1 MTDSKLTDEELLDW
15 IHEELKDSH
24 SALNDWRTEAEKCYD
39 MYASKQWDE
48 ADEKQLEENNRVAV
62 TFNRIARTINA
73 VAGVEIQNR
82 QEIRYY
88 PRQLG
93 AAGVNA
99 MLTNAAKWVRD
110 RAEAEDEESEM
121 FSDCLITGMGW
132 IEYPLED
139 EGKEINVGT
148 NRLDPLEM
156 LWDRKAK
163 KKNLVDS
170 LWRAK
175 LKSISEDDLI
185 ERWPDADLGKAREG
199 TSYLEY
205 SIQPRDVTPPRYRKE
220 NEKPESARLDG
231 YEVIEFQWFENEPYY
246 QVLTEGGQIAEFT
259 PAKWD
264 KVKKYAEQRG
274 LRWNKRKRKVFQCAY
289 VCGRALLQREPV
301 PSQDDFTLQC
311 ITGLRNR
318 NTNTWFGLVTLMRD
332 PQRWANKWLSQILH
346 IVNVNAKG
354 GLLAEADAF
363 EDVAKAEAQ
372 WGASDTIVWMRQ
384 GGLQKIQERSFGQI
398 PPGVDKLLQY
408 ALQAI
413 TDVPGVNAEML
424 GLVDRDQPGI
434 LEEARKRAGITI
446 ISMFFDAL
454 RRYRKAAG
462 HVLAGL
468 IRDYIAD
475 GRLIRILGPQGEQ
488 YVPLIRDP
496 LTAEYDIVVD
506 ESPSSPSMKDKA
518 FGALMQILPMAIQAG
533 IRVPPEV
540 IDYTPLPES
549 LIAKW
554 KELISPRQPDPKAA
568 AEAEAMK
575 QLSFRQ
581 LSANAAETEAKAQY
595 LLAQAQEKMQSAGL
609 QGARIAAE
617 ERNNAHELSIAS
629 LKAQHE
635 IQMLRLKTIS
645 EAAPEFQKMHAQHV
659 DTQLKISEHLAKLSE
674 HFAGLH
680 EQMSQRP
687 EHNAHLHDLIGGLT
701 KVMGADRKVVRG
713 PDGRAIGTHIV
724 MQGGGLPEPFEAK
737 IAPKTLT
744 VKNKRLQ

>member
-1 MTDSKLTDEELLDW
+1 MATLTDDDLLDW
-15 IHEELKDSH
+15 VHEELKDAH

-48 ADEKQLEENNRVAV
+48 QDEKQLEENNRVAV
-62 TFNRIARTINA
+62 TFNRVARTINA

-93 AAGVNA
+93 AAGVNE

-132 IEYPLED
+132 ILYPLED

-148 NRLDPLEM
+148 HRVDPLEV

-170 LWRAK
+170 KWRAF
-175 LKSISEDDLI
+175 LKKISEDDLL
-185 ERWPDADLGKAREG
+185 EAWPDADLGEAKEG
-199 TSYLEY
+199 THYLEY
-205 SIQPRDVTPPRYRKE
+205 STQPRDVTPPRYRKQ
-220 NEKPESARLDG
+220 NEKPESAHRDG

-246 QVLTEGGQIAEFT
+246 QVLTEGGQIAEFN
-259 PAKWD
+259 PGKWK
-264 KVKKYAEQRG
+264 KVKKYIEQQG
-274 LRWNKRKRKVFQCAY
+274 LRWSKRKRKVFQCAY
-289 VCGRALLQREPV
+289 ICGRCVLQQEKL

-318 NTNTWFGLVTLMRD
+318 NTNTWFGLVSLMKD

-346 IVNVNAKG
+346 IVNSNAKG

-363 EDVAKAEAQ
+363 EDVRKAEDQ
-372 WGASDTIVWMRQ
+372 WAATDSILWLHS

-424 GLVDRDQPGI
+424 GLVDRDQPGV

-454 RRYRKAAG
+454 RRYRKIAG
-462 HVLAGL
+462 HVLAGM

-518 FGALMQILPMAIQAG
+518 FGALMQILPMCVQAG
-533 IRVPPEV
+533 IKVPPEV

-549 LIAKW
+549 LISKW
-554 KELISPRQPDPKAA
+554 KELLNPQQPDPQAQ
-568 AEAEAMK
+568 AEADAMK

-581 LSANAAETEAKAQY
+581 LSANAAETEAKAQF

-617 ERNNAHELSIAS
+617 ERNNAHELNLAS
-629 LKAQHE
+629 MKADHE
-635 IQMLRLKTIS
+635 MQIQRLKSLAET
-645 EAAPEFQKMHAQHV
+645 APMFQKMHTEHV
-659 DTQLKISEHLAKLSE
+659 HAQLKAAETLAKLSE

-680 EQMSQRP
+680 EKLSAGPDNQQKVQELM
-687 EHNAHLHDLIGGLT
+687 GGLI
-701 KVMGADRKVVRG
+701 KVMGAKRKLVRG
-713 PDGRAIGTHIV
+713 ANGRAVHSEI
-724 MQGGGLPEPFEAK
+724 MLDEAGLPEVLKPLVK
-737 IAPKTLT
+737 PKTLT
-744 VKNKRLQ
+744 LSNKH